1 MGNWGEYIGNQNT
14 VDLAATT
21 FDQASL
27 NGCVH
32 WGPNGRKNTE
42 TGRDYWI
49 FPIRN
54 THFLF
59 LLQNVLKMFRCMPQ

>member
-1 MGNWGEYIGNQNT
+1 MGNWGEYIGYQNT

-42 TGRDYWI
+42 TGRDY
-49 FPIRN
+49 
-54 THFLF
+54 
-59 LLQNVLKMFRCMPQ
+59 